1 MNLAYTFL
9 IMAAIG
15 LIGLL
20 IAIHHFSKREKMGI
34 SNQ

>member
-15 LIGLL
+15 LVAFLCSV
-20 IAIHHFSKREKMGI
+20 HYFNSKESART
-34 SNQ
+34 